1 VTSVHEAWVQ
11 QIDAEL
17 DGELTLPERAAL
29 ARHLAICA
37 ACAGARASHL
47 ELRVALARS
56 AGQPDA
62 RAVPRPQIRGRS
74 VALWVALSLLAG
86 AGAGWVAHVWWGGP
100 GPGSLEA
107 SRAAFTVE

>member
-1 VTSVHEAWVQ
+1 MNVHEEWVQ

-29 ARHLAICA
+29 ARHLASCA

-47 ELRVALARS
+47 ELRVVLARS

-62 RAVPRPQIRGRS
+62 RAVPRPRIRGRS
-74 VALWVALSLLAG
+74 VAVWVVMSVLAG
-86 AGAGWVAHVWWGGP
+86 AAAGWLAHVRWGGP
-100 GPGSLEA
+100 GPASLEA
-107 SRAAFTVE
+107 SRAAFAVE

>member
-1 VTSVHEAWVQ
+1 MNAHEEWVQ

-29 ARHLAICA
+29 AHHLASCA

-62 RAVPRPQIRGRS
+62 RAVPRPQIRGSS
-74 VALWVALSLLAG
+74 VALWVAISLLVG
-86 AGAGWVAHVWWGGP
+86 ATAGWVAHVRWGGP

-107 SRAAFTVE
+107 SRAAFAVE

>member
-1 VTSVHEAWVQ
+1 VGVHEEWVR
-11 QIDAEL
+11 QIAAEI

-29 ARHLAICA
+29 AHHLAGCT

-47 ELRVALARS
+47 ELRAALARS

-62 RAVPRPQIRGRS
+62 QAVPRSQIRGRS
-74 VALWVALSLLAG
+74 VVFWVAISLLVG
-86 AGAGWVAHVWWGGP
+86 ITAGWLAHVRWGGP

-107 SRAAFTVE
+107 SRAAFTLE

>member
-1 VTSVHEAWVQ
+1 MSDHDEWVS

-29 ARHLAICA
+29 ARHLAGCT

-47 ELRVALARS
+47 ELRVAMARS
-56 AGQPDA
+56 AGQPHA
-62 RAVPRPQIRGRS
+62 VTVPRPAIRARS
-74 VALWVALSLLAG
+74 VAKWVAVALLVG
-86 AGAGWVAHVWWGGP
+86 LGAGWLAHLWWGGP

-107 SRAAFTVE
+107 SRATFTVE

>member
-1 VTSVHEAWVQ
+1 MSLHADWVQ

-29 ARHLAICA
+29 AHHLAICA
-37 ACAGARASHL
+37 ACSGARASHL

-62 RAVPRPQIRGRS
+62 RAVPRPRIRGRS
-74 VALWVALSLLAG
+74 VALWVTISLLVG
-86 AGAGWVAHVWWGGP
+86 ATAGWVAHAWWGGP

>member
-1 VTSVHEAWVQ
+1 MMSVHEQWVQ

-29 ARHLAICA
+29 ARHLATCV

-74 VALWVALSLLAG
+74 VALWVAISVLAAG
-86 AGAGWVAHVWWGGP
+86 AAGWFAHVRWGGP

>member
-1 VTSVHEAWVQ
+1 MSVHEEWVR
-11 QIDAEL
+11 QIAAEL

-29 ARHLAICA
+29 AHHLAGCT

-56 AGQPDA
+56 AGQLDA
-62 RAVPRPQIRGRS
+62 RAVPRSQSRVRS
-74 VALWVALSLLAG
+74 VALWLALTLLVG
-86 AGAGWVAHVWWGGP
+86 VTAGWLAHVWWGGP

-107 SRAAFTVE
+107 SRAAFTLE